1 MKDDKHLK
9 YENYLGFF
17 LLILAL
23 MAFATVV
30 KSCNISQHQHQQQ
43 VMTDDSNNKH

>member
-1 MKDDKHLK
+1 MKDSKHLK

-23 MAFATVV
+23 MAFALIV
-30 KSCNISQHQHQQQ
+30 KSCNIAQYQHQQQ
-43 VMTDDSNNKH
+43 VMTDDSNSEH